1 MSLLMFVFLLD
12 ILGFSFM
19 DGNAEGAASV
29 AEVEGTADGNIW
41 DTLCSHLVRV
51 TLVRIIVTC
60 NV

>member
-41 DTLCSHLVRV
+41 DT
-51 TLVRIIVTC
+51 
-60 NV
+60 